1 MRNIV
6 EVCKVF
12 SKWPVAACL
21 LILTGCSS
29 SKKINQDFLYF
40 QKSLDSIQNIQRV
53 SPVIKVDDLLGI
65 QVFSKSMN
73 QDQAAIFNIPV
84 EGANAVNTG
93 YLVET
98 DGNIDMPIIGK
109 IKAAGLTK
117 EQLQVSLKDKLAS
130 YVKDP
135 SVLIRFSDF
144 KINILGEVKLPGS
157 HSFNKD
163 RVTIIDAISA
173 AGDLT
178 DFGKR
183 DDVIVI
189 REESKQRKY
198 YSVDLRSGSL
208 FQSPVYQLQ
217 PNDIVYVNATARKL
231 RTLNINPESQ
241 RGWQLFFGIISVVS
255 TIATLVITIS
265 KN

>member
-1 MRNIV
+1 MKSIIV
-6 EVCKVF
+6 TGKMSGKC
-12 SKWPVAACL
+12 AAIICL
-21 LILTGCSS
+21 LAVAGCSS
-29 SKKINQDFLYF
+29 SRKINKDFLYF

-53 SPVIKVDDLLGI
+53 SPVIKVDDVLGI

-73 QDQAAIFNIPV
+73 QDQASIFNIPA
-84 EGANAVNTG
+84 GDANNANQG
-93 YLVET
+93 YLVGT
-98 DGNIDMPIIGK
+98 NGNIDYPIIGAV
-109 IKAAGLTK
+109 KAAGLTK
-117 EQLQVSLKDKLAS
+117 EQLQANLKEKISS

-144 KINILGEVKLPGS
+144 KINVLGEVKLPGS
-157 HSFNKD
+157 HTFNKD

-183 DDVIVI
+183 DDIIVI
-189 REESKQRKY
+189 REESNQRKY
-198 YSVDLRSGSL
+198 YNIDLRSGSL

-217 PNDIVYVNATARKL
+217 PNDIVYVNATERKL
-231 RTLNINPESQ
+231 KTLNVNPESQ
-241 RGWQLFFGIISVVS
+241 RGWQLFFGIVSVVS
-255 TIATLVITIS
+255 TIAALIITIS

>member
-1 MRNIV
+1 MRNII
-6 EVCKVF
+6 
-12 SKWPVAACL
+12 VAANIFGKCVIMVCL
-21 LILTGCSS
+21 LAVTGCSS

-53 SPVIKVDDLLGI
+53 SPVIKVDDVLGI

-73 QDQAAIFNIPV
+73 QDQASIFNIPA
-84 EGANAVNTG
+84 GDANNGNQG
-93 YLVET
+93 YVVGSN
-98 DGNIDMPIIGK
+98 GNIDMAVIGAV
-109 IKAAGLTK
+109 KAAGLTK
-117 EQLQVSLKDKLAS
+117 EQLQTILREKISS

-144 KINILGEVKLPGS
+144 KINVLGEVKMPGS
-157 HSFNKD
+157 HVFNKD
-163 RVTIIDAISA
+163 RVTIIDAISS

-183 DDVIVI
+183 DDIIVI
-189 REESKQRKY
+189 REESNQRKY
-198 YSVDLRSGSL
+198 YNIDLRSGTL

-217 PNDIVYVNATARKL
+217 PNDIVYVNATERKL
-231 RTLNINPESQ
+231 KSLNVNPEGQ
-241 RGWQLFFGIISVVS
+241 RGWQLFFGIVSVVS
-255 TIATLVITIS
+255 TIAALAITIS